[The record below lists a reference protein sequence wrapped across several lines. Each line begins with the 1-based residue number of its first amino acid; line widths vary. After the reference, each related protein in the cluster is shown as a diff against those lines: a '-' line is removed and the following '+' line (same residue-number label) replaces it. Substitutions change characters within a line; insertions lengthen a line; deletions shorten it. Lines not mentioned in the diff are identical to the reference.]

1 MLDLDVLAALDREL
15 ARLTGPTRSLRGAG
29 K

>member
-1 MLDLDVLAALDREL
+1 MLDLDLLAALDREL
-15 ARLTGPTRSLRGAG
+15 ARLTRPASTRQGTG